1 MLVLKFGGT
10 SVGTVDSIKSL
21 LPLIETYLN
30 DHQVLVVVSAMSG
43 VTNQFMQAI
52 DLAENGNTEY
62 KKILQEL
69 EVKHLTASGEL
80 IDKENQS
87 VIADEIKRILFD
99 VGKVLEGISALREST
114 PNAIHQVTAAG
125 EDLSSLIISTY
136 FREKITETFLID
148 PRLIITCSENQE
160 PADVL
165 MEDSREKAMKVLPQ
179 LPKLSICPGFIA
191 ADEKGK
197 LMTLGR
203 GGSDYTAALL
213 ANFFEAKKLEIWTDV
228 DGLMTADPR
237 LVPNAHLIDTLS
249 YEEALELSHFG
260 AKVLYPPSI
269 QPAMAKDIP
278 IQIKNTFNQ
287 TNAGTTIIRGY
298 RDEFMVRGIS
308 SVKNISMLNLKGAS
322 MVGIPYFSYRLFQ
335 TLSEQKINIILIT
348 QASSEHTICVAI
360 ETKDQIRA
368 EKAINK
374 TFAYEIESK
383 KIDPVEVEN
392 GLAIIALVGSN
403 MKNQVGISGQLFST
417 LGQNGIS
424 AIAIAQGSSERNI
437 SVVIDQKNL
446 TKSINSLHESFF
458 EDEVKRI
465 NLFMIGVGNVGKAL
479 LNQIKKQQ
487 EFLLKEHLLDLQI
500 IGLANSK
507 KMAFLPESKPIDLN
521 IWEKC
526 LQDGETFSIDSFI
539 SRMEEVN
546 LRNSIFL
553 DVTASKEIAGSYVEI
568 LRKSISIATPNKIAA
583 TSSQTNFLKL
593 KEFERKYK
601 AQYLF
606 ETNVCAGLPVIST
619 LRDLVKSGDRI
630 HKIEAVLSGT
640 LNFLFNNYD
649 GSDTFSS
656 IVKRAKDEG
665 YSEPDPRL
673 DLSGE
678 DVMRKILILAR
689 ESGYELEMDDINGES
704 FVPEN
709 CMNANDTGSFF
720 NELEKEEKQFK
731 KLYEE
736 ARNQGSKIRYVATF
750 ENGSA
755 TTKLKFVSNDHP
767 FYHLEGSDNIVLF
780 FTDRYSDQP
789 LVVKGAGAGAEVTAS
804 GIFADIM
811 KISSAN

>member
-10 SVGTVDSIKSL
+10 SVGTVESIRSL
-21 LPLIETYLN
+21 LPLVESYLE
-30 DHQVLVVVSAMSG
+30 DHQLVVVVSAMGG
-43 VTNQFMQAI
+43 VTNQFVKAI
-52 DLAENGNTEY
+52 DSAENGNIEY
-62 KKILQEL
+62 KNLLKGL
-69 EVKHLTASGEL
+69 EEKHLNTALGL
-80 IDKENQS
+80 IGPDYPS
-87 VIADEIKRILFD
+87 SIAEEIKSILFS
-99 VGKVLEGISALREST
+99 VGKVLEGIAALKEST
-114 PNAIHQVTAAG
+114 PNAIHQVTSAG
-125 EDLSSLIISTY
+125 EKLSSLIISEY
-136 FREKITETFLID
+136 LKGSISETFLID
-148 PRLIITCSENQE
+148 PQLIITCSENQE

-165 MEDSREKAMKVLPQ
+165 IEVSREKAKKVLPQ
-179 LPKLSICPGFIA
+179 LPKLSVCPGFIA

-197 LMTLGR
+197 LITLGR

-213 ANFFEAKKLEIWTDV
+213 ANFLDAEKLEIWSDV

-237 LVPNAHLIDTLS
+237 LVPNAHLINTLS
-249 YEEALELSHFG
+249 FEEALELSHFG

-287 TNAGTTIIRGY
+287 SNEGTEIIRGY

-368 EKAINK
+368 EKAINR
-374 TFAYEIESK
+374 TFSYEIESK
-383 KIDPVEVEN
+383 KIEPVEVES

-437 SVVIDQKNL
+437 SVVIDQKDL
-446 TKSINSLHESFF
+446 TKSINLLHETFF
-458 EDEVKRI
+458 EDEIKRV

-479 LNQIKKQQ
+479 IRQIQKQQ
-487 EFLLKEHLLDLQI
+487 EFLLKEHLLDLQVT
-500 IGLANSK
+500 GLANSK
-507 KMAFLPESKPIDLN
+507 KMAFLSDDSVIDINNWHQHLN
-521 IWEKC
+521 
-526 LQDGETFSIDSFI
+526 DGDPFSIDDFI
-539 SRMEEVN
+539 GKMSELN
-546 LRNSIFL
+546 LRNSVFL
-553 DVTASKEIAGSYVEI
+553 DVTASQEIAVSYAEI

-583 TSSQTNFLKL
+583 TSSQSNFRELKVL
-593 KEFERKYK
+593 EKKYK

-649 GSDTFSS
+649 GSATFSS
-656 IVKRAKDEG
+656 VVRRAKEEG

-678 DVMRKILILAR
+678 DVRRKILILAR
-689 ESGYELEMDDINGES
+689 ESGYELEMDDVKGES
-704 FVPEN
+704 FVPQN
-709 CMNANDTGSFF
+709 CMNAKDIESFF
-720 NELEKEEKQFK
+720 KELENEEQQFL
-731 KLYEE
+731 KLHNE
-736 ARNQGSKIRYVATF
+736 ARSGENKIRYVATF

-755 TTKLKFVSNDHP
+755 ITQLKFVSREHS

-780 FTDRYSDQP
+780 YTDRYSDQP

>member
-21 LPLIETYLN
+21 LPLLEAYLER
-30 DHQVLVVVSAMSG
+30 HQLVVVVSAMSG
-43 VTNQFMQAI
+43 VTNQFVGAI
-52 DLAENGNTEY
+52 EAAEKGDTKYRDTLE
-62 KKILQEL
+62 EL
-69 EVKHLTASGEL
+69 EVKHIEASREL
-80 IDKENQS
+80 IASENQS
-87 VIADEIKRILFD
+87 AINVNIKQILTG
-99 VGKVLEGISALREST
+99 VEKVLEGIFALKEST
-114 PNAIHQVTAAG
+114 PNAIHQVTSAG
-125 EDLSSLIISTY
+125 EALSSLIIGEY
-136 FREKITETFLID
+136 FKQSIPDTFLID
-148 PRLIITCSENQE
+148 PRQIITCSENQK

-165 MEDSREKAMKVLPQ
+165 MEISREKAKKVLPE
-179 LPKLSICPGFIA
+179 LPKLSLCPGFIA

-197 LMTLGR
+197 LITLGR

-213 ANFFEAKKLEIWTDV
+213 ANFFDAEKLEIWSDV

-237 LVPNAHLIDTLS
+237 LVPNAHLIETLS
-249 YEEALELSHFG
+249 FEEALELSHFG

-269 QPAMAKDIP
+269 QPAMAKDIS
-278 IQIKNTFNQ
+278 IQIRNTFNQ
-287 TNAGTTIIRGY
+287 ENGGTEIIRGY

-360 ETKDQIRA
+360 ETKDQARA
-368 EKAINK
+368 VKAINK

-383 KIDPVEVEN
+383 KLDPVEVEN

-403 MKNQVGISGQLFST
+403 MKNQVGISGQLFNT
-417 LGQNGIS
+417 LGKNGIS

-437 SVVIDQKNL
+437 SVVINQKDL
-446 TKSINSLHESFF
+446 TKSINSLHETFF
-458 EDEVKRI
+458 EDEIKRV

-479 LNQIKKQQ
+479 LNQIKQQ
-487 EFLLKEHLLDLQI
+487 QKFLLQEHLLDLQI
-500 IGLANSK
+500 IGVANSK
-507 KMAFLPESKPIDLN
+507 KMAFLPEGEPIELN
-521 IWEKC
+521 NWEKK
-526 LQDGETFSIDSFI
+526 LTEGEPFTIEGFIDKMS
-539 SRMEEVN
+539 ELN
-546 LRNSIFL
+546 LRNSVFL
-553 DVTASKEIAGSYVEI
+553 DVTASHEIAESYAEI
-568 LRKSISIATPNKIAA
+568 LRRSISIVTPNKIAA
-583 TSSQTNFLKL
+583 TSSQSNFQKL
-593 KEFERKYK
+593 KAFERKYK

-619 LRDLVKSGDRI
+619 LRDLIKSGDRI

-649 GSDTFSS
+649 GTTTFSS

-678 DVMRKILILAR
+678 DVRRKILILAR
-689 ESGYELEMDDINGES
+689 ESGYELEMDDIQGES
-704 FVPEN
+704 FVPQS
-709 CMNANDTGSFF
+709 CMDANDVEGFF
-720 NELEKEEKQFK
+720 KELEKSEEHFQN
-731 KLYEE
+731 LQEE
-736 ARNQGSKIRYVATF
+736 AKKNGTKIRYVASF
-750 ENGSA
+750 ENGLA
-755 TTKLKFVSNDHP
+755 KTQLKYVNSNHP

-780 FTDRYSDQP
+780 FTDRYSVQP

-811 KISSAN
+811 KISSGN